1 MGKIEHT
8 ADNCWFHCL
17 TFAFNLHSLN
27 AQHRMIVF
35 STLKYWGCHVLC
47 KNFQMCEWCC
57 ASDVYI
63 SNRIHNDTA
72 LSFPRYQCISILWDM
87 HLFCLICSDTNTIK
101 KWIFHAIPIHTLI
114 KFDNSLTRPQSSVYT
129 TTLPEILCFNQQIF
143 ATTKK
148 LLSMENLNLWVS
160 SPRKSFC
167 MTQLEE
173 IHF

>member
-1 MGKIEHT
+1 
-8 ADNCWFHCL
+8 
-17 TFAFNLHSLN
+17 
-27 AQHRMIVF
+27 
-35 STLKYWGCHVLC
+35 
-47 KNFQMCEWCC
+47 MCEWCC

-101 KWIFHAIPIHTLI
+101 IWICFAIPIHTLI

-167 MTQLEE
+167 MTHAMQNWKKFTFKVKFLVGDLSLIFRSNMKIAGVIFITFVFFSNE
-173 IHF
+173 HFFADAK